1 MARQDN
7 AFRLGKGKINLTSG
21 KRKVM
26 NAYEMYLC
34 VEDGVLELTFDD
46 GSVGS
51 VDCIAGQAYSFDGSV
66 EKVEIKSGKFH
77 IGE

>member
-1 MARQDN
+1 
-7 AFRLGKGKINLTSG
+7 
-21 KRKVM
+21 
-26 NAYEMYLC
+26 MYLC

-46 GSVGS
+46 DSVGS
-51 VDCIAGQAYSFDGSV
+51 VNCIAGQAYSFGKSV